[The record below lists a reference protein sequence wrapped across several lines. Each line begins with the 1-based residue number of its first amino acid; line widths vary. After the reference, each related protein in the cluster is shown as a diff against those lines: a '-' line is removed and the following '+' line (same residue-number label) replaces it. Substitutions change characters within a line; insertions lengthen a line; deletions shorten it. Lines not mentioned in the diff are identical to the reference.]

1 MKKNYIKKICLSL
14 MSGVLCAVYVTGC
27 AKNPDSSIVKNKD
40 MDNLIDEAK
49 NPDKDSAEINDMAE
63 KYDTYQASFYDDKL
77 RCKVEAD
84 AKVTISKTNQLSV
97 FRVESA
103 KISQEFADKFM
114 DYLMKNDKL
123 YDGNVL
129 NSATREAIEQQIREE
144 NASIDGYLSEYNASE
159 SSEDKKYW
167 QSEIDNARSEI
178 AKLQKSYENA
188 PSELPYDKFPT
199 DCKIT
204 GSLEMKNREADKDII
219 GENFYDWNYSLNEN
233 GEILYVVTGKES
245 EHNKSLYIQNNEN
258 YGNILR
264 YRSGRNGHIKTVGAV
279 SASIDDISNQ
289 TVAKEDEGMTIFK
302 SMVEG
307 GADVNFEEYA
317 NEKLTISEEQARET
331 AQKFVDA
338 MGLGDYMS
346 LYSCDR
352 YNEIIDLAIYKETNT
367 INYRNEYIIR
377 YLRNIDGAF
386 MSYSNKDK
394 IDSIQ
399 NGASKKMWSQESL
412 ILRINDDGIVGV
424 DYNSPINIKETVVDK
439 SNIKD
444 FSEIKTSFEN
454 MVTILYASE
463 TDMDRTIKVDRV
475 ELGYALISE
484 QGSFDTGLLVPVWNF
499 YGKWGYNFDFNIQS
513 KSGSGDLVTVNAIDG
528 SIINR
533 ENGY

>member
-1 MKKNYIKKICLSL
+1 MKKNHTMKSLIVL
-14 MSGVLCAVYVTGC
+14 MSAILCAVSVSGC

-40 MDNLIDEAK
+40 MDNLINEAK
-49 NPDKDSAEINDMAE
+49 NPDKGSADIDDMAE
-63 KYDTYQASFYDDKL
+63 KYDTYQTSLYDDKL
-77 RCKVEAD
+77 KCRVEAD
-84 AKVTISKTNQLSV
+84 AKVTIPKTNQLSV
-97 FRVESA
+97 FRVESC

-129 NSATREAIEQQIREE
+129 IATTRDAIEQQIRDK
-144 NASIDGYLSEYNASE
+144 NANIEGYLSEYNASE

-178 AKLQKSYENA
+178 EKLQKVYEKA
-188 PSELPYDKFPT
+188 PSEPAYDKFPT

-219 GENFYDWNYSLNEN
+219 GENFYDWNYGLNEN

-245 EHNKSLYIQNNEN
+245 EQNKSLYIQNNEN
-258 YGNILR
+258 LGNILR
-264 YRSGRNGHIKTVGAV
+264 YSSGKNGHLKTTGAV
-279 SASIDDISNQ
+279 SLSIDDDQ
-289 TVAKEDEGMTIFK
+289 TLAKEDEGLNKFK
-302 SMVEG
+302 SMIDG
-307 GADVNFEEYA
+307 STDVSFEEYE
-317 NEKLTISEEQARET
+317 NEKLTISEEQAKET

-338 MGLGDYMS
+338 MGLSDYMS

-352 YNEIIDLAIYKETNT
+352 YNELVELEVYKETNT
-367 INYRNEYIIR
+367 LNYRKEYIIR

-386 MSYSNKDK
+386 ISYSNKDK
-394 IDSIQ
+394 IDNIQ

-412 ILRINDDGIVGV
+412 ILRVNDDGIVGV
-424 DYNSPINIKETVVDK
+424 DYNSPISIKETVVNK

-463 TDMDRTIKVDRV
+463 IDIDRTIKVDRV

-499 YGKWGYNFDFNIQS
+499 YGMWGYNYDFNMQG